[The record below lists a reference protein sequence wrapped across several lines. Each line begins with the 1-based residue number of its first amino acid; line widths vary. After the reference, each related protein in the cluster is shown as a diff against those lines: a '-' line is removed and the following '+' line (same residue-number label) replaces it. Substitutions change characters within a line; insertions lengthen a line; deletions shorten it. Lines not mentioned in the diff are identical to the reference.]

1 MRISKKGVYAI
12 EALVYLS
19 YRDEKLS
26 ITEIAKAR
34 NCSAKFLEHIF
45 SALKKADI
53 LISTRGKNGGY
64 SLKKDAEDITCKD
77 IVIAVE
83 DNLEPVACISGSC
96 PQESYCMTRQ
106 LWINLQNELYKSL
119 SKVSLHSLVE
129 AYKEALVHEIDYQ
142 I

>member
-19 YRDEKLS
+19 YRNENLS
-26 ITEIAKAR
+26 ITEIAKSR

-96 PQESYCMTRQ
+96 PQEDYCMTRQ

-119 SKVSLHSLVE
+119 SKVSLYSLVE